1 MVYILFFAS
10 NEEWLAE
17 RTSAPMA
24 NYTVGEIL
32 RETRERKKCS
42 QEEVCYGICT
52 PSTLSRIEN
61 GIQIPGRRILEAL
74 TQRLGITDNLYTTY
88 MGREE
93 LELYETGK
101 RLMRSLGHGDYKE
114 LELLVQQLEQ
124 MLERIERRDYNVNL
138 EEQYILFAKAILQ
151 KHRGAERQ
159 NVLEMMLEAIRITIP
174 NFDGIHIKN
183 RCLTFQEITILN
195 NISCIYHEMGKILEA
210 FQIIVV
216 LKEYMEENVMD
227 EEEKAKKYPMIIQNM
242 VSWLSQEGRYED
254 ALVLCE
260 SGLECCIEYGKMKV
274 FPMLL
279 YNKSALLAETGQLD
293 KSRKC
298 FLQTI
303 AIFQAMNQHQQAEDI
318 RVLANRDYK
327 LNL

>member
-1 MVYILFFAS
+1 MAS
-10 NEEWLAE
+10 
-17 RTSAPMA
+17 
-24 NYTVGEIL
+24 YTIGEVL
-32 RETRERKKCS
+32 KETRERRKCS

-61 GIQIPGRRILEAL
+61 GMQIPGRRILEAL

-88 MGREE
+88 MGKSE

-101 RLMRSLGHGDYKE
+101 RLMRSIGHGKYKKAE
-114 LELLVQQLEQ
+114 LFVQQMEQ
-124 MLERIERRDYNVNL
+124 QLKQMENRDCNVRM
-138 EEQYILFAKAILQ
+138 EKQYLMFAKAILQ
-151 KHRGAERQ
+151 KHDGAEKQ
-159 NVLEMMLEAIRITIP
+159 KVLEMMLEAVRITISD
-174 NFDGIHIKN
+174 FDGVHIKN
-183 RCLTFQEITILN
+183 RFLTYQEITILN
-195 NISCIYHEMGKILEA
+195 NISCIYHEMGKVLEA

-216 LKEYMEENVMD
+216 LKEYMEKHFVD

-242 VSWLSQEGRYED
+242 VSWLSEEGRYED
-254 ALVLCE
+254 ALPLCE

-274 FPMLL
+274 FPMLM

-303 AIFQAMNQHQQAEDI
+303 AIFQAMNQHRQAEDI
-318 RVLANRDYK
+318 RSFANKDYK